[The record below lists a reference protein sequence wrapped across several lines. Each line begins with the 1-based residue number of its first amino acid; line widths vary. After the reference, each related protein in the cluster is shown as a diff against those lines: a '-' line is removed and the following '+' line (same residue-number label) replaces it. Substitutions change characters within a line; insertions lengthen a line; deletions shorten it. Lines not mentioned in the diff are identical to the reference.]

1 MKFDAA
7 ATTPGCANRGQN
19 GTEPSAKSIQSGCFF
34 GSVHDAAWAPCGA
47 TANAANAATKATPT
61 LFTDRCGCSR
71 TGGEPVL
78 PRAISLAVER
88 RVDFGRLLGFLLLAR
103 RVLLTEV
110 GRAAEVDPERREVWT
125 VAAVG
130 PDLLQ
135 GLEQRLALDRL
146 LRHLLRRADLD
157 RPVLLQTGRG
167 RDQLADDHVLLQA
180 EQPVD
185 LALDRGIGQHLRRLL
200 ERGRRERGLRDPED
214 QRLEGRLLLL
224 LLLDARVLAIEHDLV
239 DELPGQELGFAGVLD
254 PHLLE
259 HLTHDQLDV
268 LVVDVDAL
276 RLVDLLHLADE
287 VQLGR
292 RRALEPEQVGRVER
306 SLVQRVARLD
316 RLALLDEYARP
327 PRELVRDRLLLAL
340 DDDRDL
346 RAALGVLDVDQPA
359 DLGQLRGALRV
370 PRLEDLDHAR
380 QTV

>member
-185 LALDRGIGQHLRRLL
+185 LALDRGIGQHLRSLL
-200 ERGRRERGLRDPED
+200 ERGRREERLRRELGLRDPED

-254 PHLLE
+254 PPLLE

-276 RLVDLLHLADE
+276 RLVDLLH
-287 VQLGR
+287 
-292 RRALEPEQVGRVER
+292 
-306 SLVQRVARLD
+306 
-316 RLALLDEYARP
+316 
-327 PRELVRDRLLLAL
+327 
-340 DDDRDL
+340 
-346 RAALGVLDVDQPA
+346 
-359 DLGQLRGALRV
+359 
-370 PRLEDLDHAR
+370 
-380 QTV
+380 